1 MLYRRVMRI
10 PPLLEVTA
18 PLVGAALTPA
28 NPEVTGLAGPTG
40 GNPR

>member
-10 PPLLEVTA
+10 PPLLVVTA
-18 PLVGAALTPA
+18 PLVGAASAPA
-28 NPEVTGLAGPTG
+28 NPKVTWLAGGPG